1 MWSKYIDLKQIYWY
15 RFHKFWNFN
24 PSSDV
29 IITKIVSKRPKFLCL
44 VQNMIH
50 FDTILRW
57 WLQSMGLEFQ
67 DFKKIVSQTNP
78 SPQSSFYFWFL
89 FFFQHWYMKYQF
101 WPFSPK
107 LGLMK
112 SPRESKLQY
121 FEKVISETNSSI
133 QSSIKYRFWSFYH
146 SRYMIYSCRPF
157 LPNLKIMTTT
167 KKHSRILKK

>member
-1 MWSKYIDLKQIYWY
+1 MSCAKHDPLWHNFEMMASKHGARIS
-15 RFHKFWNFN
+15 RFQENSFINE
-24 PSSDV
+24 SLTS
-29 IITKIVSKRPKFLCL
+29 KFLLLLIFVFLSTL
-44 VQNMIH
+44 VHEIP
-50 FDTILRW
+50 I
-57 WLQSMGLEFQ
+57 
-67 DFKKIVSQTNP
+67 
-78 SPQSSFYFWFL
+78 
-89 FFFQHWYMKYQF
+89 

-107 LGLMK
+107 LGLMT